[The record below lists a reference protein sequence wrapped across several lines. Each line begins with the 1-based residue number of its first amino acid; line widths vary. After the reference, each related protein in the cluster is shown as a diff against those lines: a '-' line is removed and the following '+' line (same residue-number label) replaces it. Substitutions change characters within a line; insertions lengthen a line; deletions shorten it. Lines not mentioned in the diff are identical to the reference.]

1 MCGNVILRFA
11 AAMALLSVLE
21 VALIFSGLLP
31 PIFSYSP
38 GNLVFALARLSIIVF
53 IAYSG
58 AKKGLV
64 EAAKNGAVL
73 SLASVVVMCL
83 AALASRLWL
92 KTPVLGIS
100 APSDAAFFQILAF
113 LLLGNVILGA
123 VIAVMIAAIAVRIKR
138 ASKISKSSQRKRL

>member
-1 MCGNVILRFA
+1 MRGTLVLRFA
-11 AAMALLSVLE
+11 AIMASLSLFE
-21 VALIFSGLLP
+21 VALIFFGLLP

-38 GNLVFALARLSIIVF
+38 GNLVFALARLSVIAF
-53 IAYSG
+53 LAYSG

-64 EAAKNGAVL
+64 EAAKNGAAL

-100 APSDAAFFQILAF
+100 APSDAAFFLILAF
-113 LLLGNVILGA
+113 FLLGNALIGAALA
-123 VIAVMIAAIAVRIKR
+123 VIVAGLAARTKRSGKTSKR
-138 ASKISKSSQRKRL
+138 AEQAR